1 MQKVYP
7 LKENEFA
14 PEFSTTDSVGNPIS
28 KQNLLGKKYLLYF
41 YPRDNTPGCIAEA
54 CGFKEH
60 HNFFKN
66 KNIEI
71 YGISGDSA
79 KSHDKFIEKFKL
91 PFPLLLDENHEI
103 AQAFGVW
110 GEKKFMWRTFEGI
123 HRMTFLINESGM
135 IEKSF
140 IKVKAKSHP
149 QELVKEL

>member
-60 HNFFKN
+60 HNFFKK

-79 KSHDKFIEKFKL
+79 KSHDKFIEKFKSIFGINVAL
-91 PFPLLLDENHEI
+91 SDKLFRDNLTPGAMTPPL
-103 AQAFGVW
+103 
-110 GEKKFMWRTFEGI
+110 
-123 HRMTFLINESGM
+123 
-135 IEKSF
+135 
-140 IKVKAKSHP
+140 
-149 QELVKEL
+149 